1 MHRFL
6 ALSSIALTLALCG
19 CATTKQPEPDKTIK
33 TSSVIAPEG
42 KSPAGKD
49 EEDADVPDHGGWHHL
64 AGRTLEVSSLSE
76 LKLHDKE
83 VILSFDDGPIPGRT
97 DKVLAVLD
105 RFGVKGAF
113 MMVGEMAELHPQL
126 ARRIAQDGN
135 AIGSHTYR
143 HADLGTMSFDAAM
156 KEVAKGQLAVTKA
169 TGEDVNFFRFP
180 YLAESRKLRAAI
192 AMRDMVVMDVDID
205 SKDYFNTTPV
215 AVHQTH
221 DGRAAQARPRH
232 HPDAR
237 HSQAHR
243 NDVAGA
249 AFETRSGRLQ
259 GSDAEIQKEL
269 RAGGNGFALIAMT
282 CPRTAF

>member
-1 MHRFL
+1 MYRL
-6 ALSSIALTLALCG
+6 IALSSIALTIALSG

-42 KSPAGKD
+42 KSPAKKD
-49 EEDADVPDHGGWHHL
+49 DEDTDVVKYDGWHHL
-64 AGRTLEVSSLSE
+64 AGRVLEVSSLSE

-97 DKVLAVLD
+97 DKVLAILD

-113 MMVGEMAELHPQL
+113 MMVGEMAELHPEL
-126 ARRIAQDGN
+126 ARKVAMDGN

-143 HADLGTMSFDAAM
+143 HADLATLGFDAAM

-180 YLAESRKLRAAI
+180 YLAEDHKLRAAI

-215 AVHQTH
+215 AVTKRTMDLLHKRGRGIILMH
-221 DGRAAQARPRH
+221 DIH
-232 HPDAR
+232 
-237 HSQAHR
+237 
-243 NDVAGA
+243 
-249 AFETRSGRLQ
+249 
-259 GSDAEIQKEL
+259 K
-269 RAGGNGFALIAMT
+269 
-282 CPRTAF
+282 RTATMLPTLLSKLEAEGYKVVTLKFKKSSAPVEMASL

>member
-1 MHRFL
+1 MYRFI
-6 ALSSIALTLALCG
+6 ALSSIALTLALTG

-42 KSPAGKD
+42 KSPAKKD
-49 EEDADVPDHGGWHHL
+49 DEDTDASRYDGWHHL

-97 DKVLAVLD
+97 DKVLAILD

-113 MMVGEMAELHPQL
+113 MMVGQMAELHPEL
-126 ARRIAQDGN
+126 ARKVAEDGN

-143 HADLGTMSFDAAM
+143 HADLAALGFDAAM

-180 YLAESRKLRAAI
+180 YLAESHKLRAAI
-192 AMRDMVVMDVDID
+192 ATRDMVVMDVDID

-215 AVHQTH
+215 AVTKRTMGLLHKRGRGIILMH
-221 DGRAAQARPRH
+221 DIH
-232 HPDAR
+232 
-237 HSQAHR
+237 
-243 NDVAGA
+243 
-249 AFETRSGRLQ
+249 
-259 GSDAEIQKEL
+259 K
-269 RAGGNGFALIAMT
+269 
-282 CPRTAF
+282 RTATMLPTLLSKLEAEGYKVVTLKFRKSSATMEMASLW